1 MKPNH
6 MISCSE
12 YQLLMMINI
21 ADCCYI
27 CLHTP
32 LNKALTLQNQEIG
45 FKDHVQHSRDCIDWL
60 EKLCFRDMKMGH
72 LR

>member
-1 MKPNH
+1 MRHAYLHKPLTTAGAGEYE
-6 MISCSE
+6 ITSGSE

-32 LNKALTLQNQEIG
+32 LNKALTSQNQEIG
-45 FKDHVQHSRDCIDWL
+45 FKDHVQHSSETL
-60 EKLCFRDMKMGH
+60 Y
-72 LR
+72 